1 MERLKNPQEFSLVYG
16 QGNPRFG
23 RFLVVSVLPTDRKVS
38 RVGFAVS
45 KKVGNAVTRN
55 AIKRRLRAIMQKL
68 APQVVPGF
76 DLIIGAKRASTD
88 ASFSELEQDLTRI
101 LQNSGLRR
109 IAGGES
115 NA

>member
-16 QGNPRFG
+16 QGSPRFG

-55 AIKRRLRAIMQKL
+55 KIKRRLRAIMLKL
-68 APQVVPGF
+68 GPQVTPGF
-76 DLIIGAKRASTD
+76 DLIIGAKKMSSS
-88 ASFSELEQDLTRI
+88 ASFSELEQDLARI
-101 LQNSGLRR
+101 LKGAGLGV
-109 IAGGES
+109 GGQTH
-115 NA
+115 A